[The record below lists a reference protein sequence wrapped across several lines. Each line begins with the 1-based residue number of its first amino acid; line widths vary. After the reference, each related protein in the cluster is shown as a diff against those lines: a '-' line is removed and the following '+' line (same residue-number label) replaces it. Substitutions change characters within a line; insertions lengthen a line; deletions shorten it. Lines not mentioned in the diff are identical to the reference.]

1 MSDKIILEHY
11 AKLSKGWG
19 LQGQMSMQDK
29 VVRER
34 ETQFIV
40 KQTQQCLRTLGVAP
54 EQAIVLD
61 VGCGNGYLL
70 AALWEELA
78 GAELR
83 GIEFVPELVTV
94 AQTRTLPGLTVDSG
108 DMRLLASFKKQA
120 HVVITERSV
129 VNLLSWEE
137 QKSAFENIAAWIRP
151 GGFYIMVESF
161 QEPWLEMNAARRE
174 TLLPEV
180 PISAHN
186 RYLKEACID
195 TLGSF
200 GLRTVPGVEPKNA
213 LSSHFF
219 LSRVFQH
226 LFVQEGRPA
235 SERVWQFF
243 AEGLPTNVGNYS
255 PILFRVFQ
263 KDRI

>member
-1 MSDKIILEHY
+1 MSDKIILDHY
-11 AKLSKGWG
+11 AKLSKDWG
-19 LQGQMSMQDK
+19 LQGQMSMQDQ

-34 ETQFIV
+34 ETQFIL
-40 KQTQQCLRTLGVAP
+40 KQTQHCLRSLGVAP
-54 EQAIVLD
+54 EQATILD
-61 VGCGNGYLL
+61 VGCGNGFLL

-78 GAELR
+78 GAHLH
-83 GIEFVPELVTV
+83 GIEFVPELVEL
-94 AQTRTLPGLTVDSG
+94 AQSRSLPGVQIQQG
-108 DMRLLASFKKQA
+108 DMRLRDSFAGTA

-129 VNLLSWEE
+129 VNLLTWEE
-137 QKSAFENIAAWIRP
+137 QKKALENIASWIKP

-161 QEPWLEMNAARRE
+161 QEPWAEMNAARQE
-174 TLLPEV
+174 NKLPEV
-180 PISAHN
+180 PISPHN
-186 RYLKEACID
+186 RYLKEPCID
-195 TLGSF
+195 TLGSR
-200 GLRTVPGVEPKNA
+200 GLRTVPGVESKTA

-243 AEGLPTNVGNYS
+243 AEGLPKDVGNYS

-263 KDRI
+263 KDII

>member
-34 ETQFIV
+34 ETTFITA
-40 KQTQQCLRTLGVAP
+40 QTQHCLRTLGVAP
-54 EQAIVLD
+54 EQALVLD

-83 GIEFVPELVTV
+83 GIEFVPELVAL
-94 AQTRTLPGLTVDSG
+94 AQTRTLPGLTVESG
-108 DMRLLASFKKQA
+108 DMRLRASFKKQA

-151 GGFYIMVESF
+151 GGYYIMVESF
-161 QEPWLEMNAARRE
+161 QEPWAEMNAARRE
-174 TLLPEV
+174 NNLPEV

-195 TLGSF
+195 TLGSL
-200 GLRTVPGVEPKNA
+200 GLRVVPGVEPKNA

-226 LFVQEGRPA
+226 LLTHEGRTA

-263 KDRI
+263 KDCI

>member
-1 MSDKIILEHY
+1 MSDKIILDHY

-34 ETQFIV
+34 ETAFITA
-40 KQTQQCLRTLGVAP
+40 QTQHCLRTLGIAP
-54 EQAIVLD
+54 EQALILD

-70 AALWEELA
+70 NALWEELA
-78 GAELR
+78 GADLR
-83 GIEFVPELVTV
+83 GIEFVPELVAV
-94 AQTRTLPGLTVDSG
+94 AQTRTLPGLSIEQG
-108 DMRLLASFKKQA
+108 DMRVRASFKQQA
-120 HVVITERSV
+120 HVLITERSV

-137 QKSAFENIAAWIRP
+137 QKAAFENIAAWIRP

-161 QEPWLEMNAARRE
+161 QEPWVEMNAARRE
-174 TLLPEV
+174 TNLPEV

-186 RYLKEACID
+186 RYLKEPCID
-195 TLGSF
+195 TLGSL
-200 GLRTVPGVEPKNA
+200 GLRSVPGVEPQNA

-243 AEGLPTNVGNYS
+243 AEGLPQNVGNYS

-263 KDRI
+263 KDLI